1 MLDTLK
7 LISPAINLVFRNLSD
22 RAERFLAVPLLQSA
36 PADDLLKP
44 AQNFVDTASKA
55 VMLIVYFLVLVV
67 LVPVAVFVVRRV
79 IGEMKLRKIKGAQ
92 EETLEQAR
100 KLEQKGSYVAAGALY
115 EKLKSP
121 KKAALLYEQG
131 RDFGK
136 AAWMYEALGQAG
148 KAVELYKRAGESL
161 RAAQLCIKS
170 GRHREAAEIF
180 ENKGDRLR
188 AARALEMAGEPG
200 AAAERYQAAGE
211 YLRAAKLYK
220 DMHRYG
226 EAAEMARLAIGGEEL
241 SSSTMEKHYTYAA
254 LLLMQGEEE
263 KAAEIFRAI
272 VQLDSNFKDV
282 TSRLAAIATRL
293 EEKAEMPADAAAAAG
308 GAQDVE
314 FVDIPTPELVTP
326 EPPAPAN
333 DAPPAPAPAPAAD
346 TDDIDALIESE
357 LEKRDGRADPA
368 RALNP
373 GETTLRGI
381 MKSGRMESHYSMRL
395 WVQVLR
401 TLAKDH
407 ARNLFYG
414 CIPPEGIVV
423 DMQNN
428 IRLLPPLGCHAPY
441 AAPEVLAGSPP
452 DEQADIYAM
461 GAVLYELII
470 GTAEGMETGAPSD
483 RVKEV
488 PEWLDVLILKC
499 TERERENRFK
509 SLEEIYAKLI
519 ELREKI

>member
-1 MLDTLK
+1 MLDTPK
-7 LISPAINLVFRNLSD
+7 HFLSSL
-22 RAERFLAVPLLQSA
+22 AERFTASPLLQSS
-36 PADDLLKP
+36 PADDIMKP
-44 AQNFVDTASKA
+44 AQDLVDTASKA
-55 VMLIVYFLVLVV
+55 VMLIVYALVIVI
-67 LVPVAVFVVRRV
+67 LVPVAVFVIRRV
-79 IGEMKLRKIKGAQ
+79 VAEMKLRKIKGIQ

-100 KLEQKGSYVAAGALY
+100 KLEQKGSYAAAAALY

-136 AAWMYEALGQAG
+136 AAWMYEALGQTD
-148 KAVELYKRAGESL
+148 KAVELFKRAGESL
-161 RAAQLCIKS
+161 RAAQLCVRG
-170 GRHREAAEIF
+170 GRYKEAAEIF

-188 AARALEMAGEPG
+188 AAQALEMGGDRPG
-200 AAAERYQAAGE
+200 AAQRYQAAGE

-220 DMHRYG
+220 DMHMYG

-241 SSSTMEKHYTYAA
+241 SPSNMEKYYTQAA

-263 KAAEIFRAI
+263 KAAEIFRSI

-282 TSRLAAIATRL
+282 TSKLAAIAARR
-293 EEKAEMPADAAAAAG
+293 EEQAGRPADSVTAAG
-308 GAQDVE
+308 PEEVE
-314 FVDIPTPELVTP
+314 FVDISAPEPVTP
-326 EPPAPAN
+326 EPPETMAPE
-333 DAPPAPAPAPAAD
+333 PAAEVLDAPAA
-346 TDDIDALIESE
+346 TAAEVDDIDALIESE
-357 LEKRDGRADPA
+357 LEKRDVRASSASGAAP
-368 RALNP
+368 ALNP

-381 MKSGRMESHYSMRL
+381 MKSGMMESHYSMRL

-407 ARNLFYG
+407 AQNLYYG
-414 CIPPEGIVV
+414 CVPPEAIVV

-428 IRLLPPLGCHAPY
+428 IRILPHEGCHAPY

-461 GAVLYELII
+461 GAVLYELIT
-470 GTAEGMETGAPSD
+470 GTTEGMESGAPSD
-483 RVKEV
+483 HVKEV

-499 TERERENRFK
+499 TERERENRFR
-509 SLEEIYAKLI
+509 SLEEIYARLI